1 MIKVLKDQQEPA
13 FVKIRE
19 AQQVRWQKME
29 QSVKFKE
36 NEEFKPKAR
45 EPVTKP
51 AVSDEEGYDDAFEE
65 EVIESEGDEIIEDYY
80 V

>member
-1 MIKVLKDQQEPA
+1 
-13 FVKIRE
+13 
-19 AQQVRWQKME
+19 ME
-29 QSVKFKE
+29 QSVKFKD

-80 V
+80 VWI